1 MLDLFPRKSRPD
13 SELDLI
19 FGFRIPF
26 WNLRPFQFTAK
37 SLSTKVIRI
46 LPAV

>member
-13 SELDLI
+13 SELDLD
-19 FGFRIPF
+19 FGPPIPF
-26 WNLRPFQFTAK
+26 WNLQTFQSAAK